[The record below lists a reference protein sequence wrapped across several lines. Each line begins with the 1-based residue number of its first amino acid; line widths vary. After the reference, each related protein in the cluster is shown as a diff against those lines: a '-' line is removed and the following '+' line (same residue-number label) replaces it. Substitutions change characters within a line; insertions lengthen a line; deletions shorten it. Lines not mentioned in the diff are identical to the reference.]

1 MCLGE
6 LLGRQAADQRFGEV
20 AVGEA
25 VEVALDLVD
34 QAEAHLIRHHLIIE
48 DPLLRFGDRHRLGE
62 QVVHL
67 DDIDAAVAHLL
78 SEVEVIALGVVHPH
92 DVVEQQRVAVGG
104 REALVRPSRRA
115 HHDLAQLADFR
126 VNAVIN
132 FCHINLP
139 CLFGSSSLPV
149 KHAQILRAIPNC

>member
-1 MCLGE
+1 MGFRE
-6 LLGRQAADQRFGEV
+6 LLGGQAADQRFGELTV
-20 AVGEA
+20 REA

-34 QAEAHLIRHHLIIE
+34 QTEAHLIRHHLIVE

-78 SEVEVIALGVVHPH
+78 NEVEVIALGIVDPQN
-92 DVVEQQRVAVGG
+92 VVEQQRVAIGG

-115 HHDLAQLADFR
+115 DHHFAQLADFR
-126 VNAVIN
+126 VNTV
-132 FCHINLP
+132 
-139 CLFGSSSLPV
+139 
-149 KHAQILRAIPNC
+149 